1 MISGRGGG
9 GPAQKS
15 GRIRPPRRMVK
26 PMVGRGGDPND
37 IEAPW
42 QTLKE
47 AMLDIHNKNCSTLA
61 FEQLYRASYKI
72 VLNKKGDLLYDR
84 VRDFETA
91 YFADHVI
98 PAIEKLVTAN
108 LISIAMGKSNSSV
121 NERRQMSE
129 HFLRNLRVSWE
140 DHNTS
145 MNMVADILMYLDRGY
160 SQDSRRPS
168 IYTSCIGLY
177 RDRILRSSLNDN
189 ADYTIFDILNSVV
202 LDLVNMERDG
212 EVIDRYM
219 IKNSIK
225 MLDSLYE
232 DDNEN
237 INQKLYT
244 TTFEPVFLQ
253 STAAYYAKECQRL
266 LDEGDASVWL
276 PQTERRLSEE
286 VDRCETTLHRD
297 TKEQCIK
304 IVEAEL
310 ISRHLDEFLALEA
323 SGLKAML
330 DHNRIQELSI
340 LFGLVARVDETKA
353 SMKAILSSRVVELG
367 LEIEQNVKNT
377 DFSTPA
383 PAGDGEEAADGADK
397 SKAPAAPSVSA
408 QQTAAAIKW
417 VNDVLQLKDKFD
429 NIWRQ
434 AFHEDL
440 VLQTVLTKSF
450 SDFINVFAR
459 ASEYVSLFI
468 DDNLRRGIR
477 GKTDEEIHVIMDK
490 AIILIHYLQDRD
502 MFERYYQK
510 HLAKRLLHSKSESH
524 EAEKEMIS
532 RMKSKLGNQFTAKF
546 EGMLRDMD
554 TSKETTAGYRDH
566 IRSLGDVERPQAEL
580 GINILTSNSWPPEVM
595 GRNAPLAGGTEC
607 IYPEEITRLQESLT
621 KYYLTNR
628 SGRKLSWV
636 GTAGNADIRCVFP
649 AMAGGKGPLARERK
663 YELNVSTF
671 GMVIIMLFN
680 DLGDRSLT
688 AQEIQAQTNIPTPDL
703 MRTLTSLSIAP
714 KARVLLKEPASR
726 RIEMTDTFKFNA
738 SFVSKTVRIKAPII
752 NAVSKVEDDS
762 ERKQTEEKNA
772 QSRAH
777 IIDAAIVRTMKQR
790 KELGH
795 SQLISEVVTQL
806 VGRFSP
812 EVSVVKKRIEDL
824 IVREYLE
831 RVEDA
836 AVPTYRY
843 LA

>member
-84 VRDFETA
+84 VREFETA

-108 LISIAMGKSNSSV
+108 LISIATGKSNSSV

-177 RDRILRSSLNDN
+177 RDRILRASLNDN

-219 IKNSIK
+219 IKNTRFS
-225 MLDSLYE
+225 
-232 DDNEN
+232 
-237 INQKLYT
+237 
-244 TTFEPVFLQ
+244 PVLG
-253 STAAYYAKECQRL
+253 YYAKECSEALDEATQRL
-266 LDEGDASVWL
+266 AAA
-276 PQTERRLSEE
+276 TERRLSR

-330 DHNRIQELSI
+330 DHDRIHELSI

-377 DFSTPA
+377 DFSAPA

-595 GRNAPLAGGTEC
+595 GRSAPLAGGTEC

-680 DLGDRSLT
+680 DVDDRSLT

-836 AVPTYRY
+836 DVPTYRY